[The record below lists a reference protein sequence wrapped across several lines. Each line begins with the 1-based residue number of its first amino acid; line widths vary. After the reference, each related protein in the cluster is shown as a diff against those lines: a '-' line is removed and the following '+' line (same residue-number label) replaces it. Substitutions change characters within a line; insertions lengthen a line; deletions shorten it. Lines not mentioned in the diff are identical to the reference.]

1 MKQMTYSQVG
11 DYQMPNLQTEQKPLN
26 SHFARLRYQYLKEN
40 HQGHLFSLRANN
52 QLNQHL
58 IGDRGTG
65 TGKNGNIDESIISET
80 PSTKQGK
87 ISDGMGTT
95 HELVEDDGRGNH
107 SQGDHLQLDLELNIN
122 DEVVKK
128 KRLCHLLI

>member
-1 MKQMTYSQVG
+1 MTSQPSGRLSNAQPTNRTETIKQPFRKAKIPVSQRESSG
-11 DYQMPNLQTEQKPLN
+11 
-26 SHFARLRYQYLKEN
+26 R
-40 HQGHLFSLRANN
+40 HLFSLRANN

-58 IGDRGTG
+58 MEIEEQAQERMETLM
-65 TGKNGNIDESIISET
+65 ESIISET
-80 PSTKQGK
+80 LSTKQGK

-107 SQGDHLQLDLELNIN
+107 SQGDHLQLDLEFNKTMK
-122 DEVVKK
+122 VVKK